1 MVDLATLAT
10 PILLSTLAVFVA
22 SFLVWA
28 VLPHHR
34 SDFGA
39 LPDEEGVR
47 AALRDPSAEPGQY
60 YVPHA
65 ATRDAMKDPGYQ
77 EKLREGPVAF
87 LTVTRAGAP
96 RMGTMMAQQAI
107 WIFVVTLSIAYVAG
121 RTLAPGAGDVL
132 VFRMVATMAWLAYG
146 AAVVQDAIWFGRP
159 WGSAM
164 KMVADALLYGLLTGL
179 VFAWLW
185 PA

>member
-34 SDFGA
+34 SDFGP

-47 AALRDPSAEPGQY
+47 AALRDPSPEPGQY
-60 YVPHA
+60 HVPHA
-65 ATRDAMKDPGYQ
+65 STREQMKDPVYQ
-77 EKLREGPVAF
+77 EKLHEGPVAF
-87 LTVTRAGAP
+87 LTVSRPGAP

-121 RTLAPGAGDVL
+121 RTLTPGAGDLL

-159 WGSAM
+159 WSSTM
-164 KMVADALLYGLLTGL
+164 KMVVDALAYGVLTGL
-179 VFAWLW
+179 IFAWLW